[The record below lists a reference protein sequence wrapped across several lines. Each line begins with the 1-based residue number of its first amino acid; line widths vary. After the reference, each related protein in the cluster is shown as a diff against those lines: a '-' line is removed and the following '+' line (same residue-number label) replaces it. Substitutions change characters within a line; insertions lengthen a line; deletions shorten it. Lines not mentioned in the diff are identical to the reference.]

1 MLVLVE
7 NMNNN
12 NDIIKRF
19 KWLKVSTFFIIV
31 FAFLFQNLLI
41 NSQPALAAANNR
53 FKIDDQIS
61 VTASFLRIRSGA
73 SLNSK
78 ILGYQLKNAIGKIVD
93 GPKFANGITWWK
105 VNYEKGVDG
114 WSSDTYLVKS
124 LRTKLDNIPN
134 SSAVIVPVVPVP
146 VITPLP
152 VLKPVPVVTTSP
164 DVITPVTSAAKSIA
178 WGAYAGE
185 GANDLANLESLV
197 GKKTNIHAI
206 FIGWNDEFPSALAAN
221 LKSQGKTLL
230 IFWEPYGTTI
240 SSLNAG
246 NSDAYMTTFASA
258 AKNSGASVILAPFHE
273 MNGNWDSW
281 DGYNSNNKQINTP
294 ASIISAWRHMHDI
307 FSSATNIKFA
317 WAVNNDSV
325 PDIAANAIGVYYPG
339 DAYVDY
345 VGIDGFNF
353 GNPWQ
358 SPAQVFDSAISK
370 VAVYNKPIYIF
381 STAVVAHSQKA
392 AWIKDFGSYLKSQ
405 SKIAGWVWFNQN
417 GADGNWVINS
427 DSASLAAFKI
437 ILQ

>member
-1 MLVLVE
+1 MHD
-7 NMNNN
+7 N
-12 NDIIKRF
+12 NDIIKKF
-19 KWLKVSTFFIIV
+19 KWFRVLTFFIII

-41 NSQPALAAANNR
+41 NSQPAIAAVNNK
-53 FKIDDQIS
+53 FEIGDQIS
-61 VTASFLRIRSGA
+61 VKTSSLRIRSGA
-73 SLNSK
+73 SINSK
-78 ILGYQLKNAIGKIVD
+78 IMGYQLKNAIGKIVD

-105 VNYEKGVDG
+105 INYEKGVSG
-114 WSSDTYLVKS
+114 WTSGRYLEK
-124 LRTKLDNIPN
+124 
-134 SSAVIVPVVPVP
+134 VIVIALVNILNPTPIIAPIIPIP
-146 VITPLP
+146 VIKPLP
-152 VLKPVPVVTTSP
+152 VIIPAPVIKPVPVATTSP
-164 DVITPVTSAAKSIA
+164 VVIAPVIPSTNSMV

-197 GKKTNIHAI
+197 GKKTNIQAI

-221 LKSQGKTLL
+221 LKTQGKTLL

-246 NSDAYMTTFASA
+246 NSDNYMKTFASA
-258 AKNSGASVILAPFHE
+258 AKNSGASVMLAPFHE

-281 DGYNSNNKQINTP
+281 DGYNSSNKQINTP

-307 FSSATNIKFA
+307 FSSATNVKFA

-358 SPAQVFDSAISK
+358 SPSQVFDNAISK
-370 VAVYNKPIYIF
+370 IAVYNKPIYIF
-381 STAVVAHSQKA
+381 STAVVANSQKA
-392 AWIKDFGSYLKSQ
+392 TWIKDFGSYLKTQ
-405 SKIAGWVWFNQN
+405 SKIVGWVWFNQN
-417 GADGNWVINS
+417 GADGNWIVNS